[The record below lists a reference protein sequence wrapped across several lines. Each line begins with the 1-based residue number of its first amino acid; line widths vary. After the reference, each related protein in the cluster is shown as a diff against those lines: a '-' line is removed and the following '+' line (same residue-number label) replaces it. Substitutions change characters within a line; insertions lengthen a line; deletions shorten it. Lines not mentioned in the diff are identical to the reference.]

1 MRLALLRM
9 SVPLLLAQTN
19 RMKFNQPDRRATEK
33 ACVAVAQHSLLS
45 EESWPDSLAS
55 VGSLTSKKSSGREK
69 MRNRKYKRDGEMVKD
84 DIEVVNGHLTS
95 SPEIKYVKSR
105 ETKATAFSPNKRT
118 ICMLKRHPRFN
129 ILVEDLEDS
138 EDDEVYAVEGLY
150 QEIHAQDTLIF
161 HKGKIYQEIGR
172 AKPLKSEGPVP
183 PLLSVRCGGKRGEL
197 KLGAYENL
205 PKPHRLKMEEGC
217 ETIYVGCQKKPTK
230 REESQF
236 ETGSSESNRFSQI
249 TESWSTYDE
258 IYWMP

>member
-1 MRLALLRM
+1 M
-9 SVPLLLAQTN
+9 
-19 RMKFNQPDRRATEK
+19 
-33 ACVAVAQHSLLS
+33 
-45 EESWPDSLAS
+45 
-55 VGSLTSKKSSGREK
+55 
-69 MRNRKYKRDGEMVKD
+69 
-84 DIEVVNGHLTS
+84 
-95 SPEIKYVKSR
+95 
-105 ETKATAFSPNKRT
+105 
-118 ICMLKRHPRFN
+118 
-129 ILVEDLEDS
+129 
-138 EDDEVYAVEGLY
+138 
-150 QEIHAQDTLIF
+150 
-161 HKGKIYQEIGR
+161 
-172 AKPLKSEGPVP
+172 KSEGPVP